1 MPTYDYECS
10 ECGYQEEVFQ
20 KFSEDPLVTCTSCG
34 ETSFRRVMLQPP
46 LAFIKGEP
54 NTIGQLADRNRKKM
68 GTYELQDR
76 EQSDNMEEY
85 MAGKEERNTRNKIN
99 KMTDAQ
105 KRRYIERG
113 D

>member
-1 MPTYDYECS
+1 
-10 ECGYQEEVFQ
+10 
-20 KFSEDPLVTCTSCG
+20 
-34 ETSFRRVMLQPP
+34 
-46 LAFIKGEP
+46 
-54 NTIGQLADRNRKKM
+54 M

-85 MAGKEERNTRNKIN
+85 IAGKEERNTRSKIN